1 MRKTKII
8 CTLGPATD
16 REGVLEELMRSGMD
30 CARFNFSHGT
40 HADQKARMDRV
51 KELRK
56 KMGLYT
62 PILLDTKGPEIR
74 LSVLPEGSRELHAGQ
89 AFTFYADGREG
100 DEAGAGI
107 SYPHLAEALRPGDR
121 VLVDDGRLGFTVEEI
136 RGGDLLCRVENDWT
150 LKSRKSLNIPN
161 VEIPQPYLSD
171 ADRSDLLFGIEQEV
185 DFVAASF
192 VRRGEDVRLLR
203 AFLDENG
210 GKGIPIIAKI
220 ENRSGVQNADEILAL
235 ADGIMVARGDMGVEI
250 PFPELPA
257 IQKDLID
264 RCYRAGKIVVTATQ
278 MLESMVH
285 TPRPTRAEVS
295 DIANA
300 IYDGTTAI
308 MLSGEVAAG
317 DYPVESL
324 RTMAEI
330 AETTEKSIDYK
341 KLYLQNDL
349 ELGEDVPNAIA
360 NSAVLA
366 ALNLE
371 AAAIVAVTRTGAT
384 ARTVAAFRPG
394 CPVIAPC
401 MDPRVQRRMNLIWG
415 VYPIACREV
424 SSPAD
429 FFDLAVEKALA
440 SGLAHKGDRIV
451 LVASVRGLTSSDMVH
466 VETI

>member
-121 VLVDDGRLGFTVEEI
+121 VLVDDGRLGFTVEKI

-210 GKGIPIIAKI
+210 GKGAF
-220 ENRSGVQNADEILAL
+220 NTCASLAY
-235 ADGIMVARGDMGVEI
+235 GR
-250 PFPELPA
+250 
-257 IQKDLID
+257 
-264 RCYRAGKIVVTATQ
+264 T
-278 MLESMVH
+278 
-285 TPRPTRAEVS
+285 PTR
-295 DIANA
+295 
-300 IYDGTTAI
+300 
-308 MLSGEVAAG
+308 
-317 DYPVESL
+317 
-324 RTMAEI
+324 
-330 AETTEKSIDYK
+330 
-341 KLYLQNDL
+341 
-349 ELGEDVPNAIA
+349 
-360 NSAVLA
+360 
-366 ALNLE
+366 
-371 AAAIVAVTRTGAT
+371 
-384 ARTVAAFRPG
+384 
-394 CPVIAPC
+394 
-401 MDPRVQRRMNLIWG
+401 
-415 VYPIACREV
+415 
-424 SSPAD
+424 SSRWPMG
-429 FFDLAVEKALA
+429 
-440 SGLAHKGDRIV
+440 SW
-451 LVASVRGLTSSDMVH
+451 
-466 VETI
+466 